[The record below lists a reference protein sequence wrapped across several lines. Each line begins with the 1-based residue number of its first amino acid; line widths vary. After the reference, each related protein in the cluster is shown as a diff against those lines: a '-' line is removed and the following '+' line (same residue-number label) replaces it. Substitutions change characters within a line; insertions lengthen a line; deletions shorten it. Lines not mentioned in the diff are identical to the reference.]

1 MRIRLAI
8 AFASVALG
16 AFAAEPKPSAEEQA
30 RVLEA
35 ARKAALDYTRTLP
48 DFLCTEIIERFSD
61 ATGKGKY
68 WSAVDSLMVLLT
80 YFGRQERYQLLEVN
94 HAPPSGSY
102 DSLPG
107 ATSQGEFGTMLRRIF
122 EPSCAAEFEWR
133 SRAEVR
139 GKQVWAYA
147 YRVLR
152 ANSTLSL
159 AYRNGGESS
168 EMAAGYHGLVDID
181 AGAGTAVRLT
191 LEADDIRDFEVSF
204 ASTTLEYDYA
214 DVGGRPYLL
223 PLKAETQM
231 RTGEVMTRNVVD
243 FQSYRK
249 FDVNTD
255 VQYPRADQPKD
266 HF

>member
-16 AFAAEPKPSAEEQA
+16 AFAAEPKPSREEQA
-30 RVLEA
+30 RALEA

-48 DFLCTEIIERFSD
+48 DFLCTEVIERSSD

-94 HAPPSGSY
+94 HAPPAGSY

-107 ATSQGEFGTMLRRIF
+107 ATSQGEFGTLLRRVF

-133 SRAEVR
+133 SWSEVR
-139 GKQVWAYA
+139 GRRVSVYA
-147 YRVLR
+147 YSVSR

-159 AYRNGGESS
+159 TYRNGDESS
-168 EMAAGYHGLVDID
+168 EMVAGYHGQAYID
-181 AGAGTAVRLT
+181 PAGGTVVRLT
-191 LEADDIRDFEVSF
+191 LEADDLGGFEVSL
-204 ASTTLEYDYA
+204 AGTTLDYDYA
-214 DVGGRPYLL
+214 DIGGRSYLL
-223 PLKAETQM
+223 PLKAETLM
-231 RTGEVMTRNVVD
+231 RSGEIMTRNVVD
-243 FQSYRK
+243 FLSYRK
-249 FDVNTD
+249 FDVDAN
-255 VQYPRADQPKD
+255 VQYPREKQP
-266 HF
+266 